1 MVPVRCCVL
10 DFIIPIFHYSAALR
24 LSPMHFLLT
33 NDDGI
38 HAPGLAALAAA
49 VRMLPDARVT
59 IVAPEEERSMCGHRV
74 TTREQLIVE
83 QLDDGRYGVSGT
95 PADCVRVALFALGV
109 KPDFVISG
117 VNAGGNLGQDLPV
130 SGTVAAAREAA
141 FHGLPAVALSH
152 YLIKDLHVDWAR
164 ASAWC
169 AEILIELMKNSLGD
183 GEFWNVNLPHL
194 PPGEILLPERVL
206 NLPSRAPIGVSYS
219 CKSDSMER
227 MLLQYNASY
236 AERPA
241 PEGSDVA
248 VCFGGRVSVSRLS
261 IL

>member
-1 MVPVRCCVL
+1 
-10 DFIIPIFHYSAALR
+10 
-24 LSPMHFLLT
+24 MHFLLT

-38 HAPGLAALAAA
+38 HAPGLASLADA

-83 QLDDGRYGVSGT
+83 RLDGARYGVSGT

-141 FHGLPAVALSH
+141 FHGLSAISVSQ
-152 YLIKDLHVDWAR
+152 YLIKGLDLDWTR
-164 ASAWC
+164 VASWTT
-169 AEILIELMKNSLGD
+169 EILHELMSEALGD

-194 PPGEILLPERVL
+194 PPGDVLLPERVRTK
-206 NLPSRAPIGVSYS
+206 PSREPLGVSYAS
-219 CKSDSMER
+219 RGDAMGR
-227 MLLQYNASY
+227 RILQYDATY

-248 VCFGGRVSVSRLS
+248 VCFGGRVSVSRLG

>member
-1 MVPVRCCVL
+1 
-10 DFIIPIFHYSAALR
+10 
-24 LSPMHFLLT
+24 MHFLLT

-49 VRMLPDARVT
+49 VRMLPDARIT

-83 QLDDGRYGVSGT
+83 RLDDERYGVSGT

-141 FHGLPAVALSH
+141 FHGLPAMAVSH
-152 YLIKDLHVDWAR
+152 YLIKELQVDWAR
-164 ASAWC
+164 ASVWC
-169 AEILIELMKNSLGD
+169 AEILSELMIDSLGD

-194 PPGEILLPERVL
+194 PPGDVSLPERVPTQ
-206 NLPSRAPIGVSYS
+206 PSRAPLGVSYAS
-219 CKSDSMER
+219 ARDSMGR
-227 MLLQYNASY
+227 MLLQYDASY

-248 VCFGGRVSVSRLS
+248 VCFGGRVSVSRLCV
-261 IL
+261 L

>member
-1 MVPVRCCVL
+1 
-10 DFIIPIFHYSAALR
+10 
-24 LSPMHFLLT
+24 MHFLLT

-38 HAPGLAALAAA
+38 HAPGLAALVEA
-49 VRMLPDARVT
+49 VRQLPGAEVT

-83 QLDDGRYGVSGT
+83 RLDDGRYGVSGT

-117 VNAGGNLGQDLPV
+117 MNAGGNLGQDLPV

-141 FHGLPAVALSH
+141 FHGLPAIAVSH
-152 YLIKDLHVDWAR
+152 YLIKNLLVDWAR
-164 ASAWC
+164 ASAWTT
-169 AEILIELMKNSLGD
+169 EILRELLPETLGD

-194 PPGEILLPERVL
+194 PPGATALPKQARTM
-206 NLPSRAPIGVSYS
+206 PSRAPIGVSYA
-219 CKSDSMER
+219 SDSDVMGR
-227 MLLQYNASY
+227 MILQYDASY

-261 IL
+261 I

>member
-1 MVPVRCCVL
+1 
-10 DFIIPIFHYSAALR
+10 
-24 LSPMHFLLT
+24 MHFLLT

-38 HAPGLAALAAA
+38 HAPGLEALAKA
-49 VRMLPDARVT
+49 VRMLPAGRVT

-74 TTREQLIVE
+74 TTRDQLIVE
-83 QLDDGRYGVSGT
+83 RLEDGRHGVSGT

-109 KPDFVISG
+109 KPDFVVSG

-141 FHGLPAVALSH
+141 FHGVPAVAFSH
-152 YLIKDLHVDWAR
+152 YLIRDLQVDWVR
-164 ASAWC
+164 A
-169 AEILIELMKNSLGD
+169 AEWTAAVLRELMSQRLAD

-194 PPGEILLPERVL
+194 PPGDAPLPERVATR
-206 NLPSRAPIGVSYS
+206 PSRAPLGVSYVRS
-219 CKSDSMER
+219 EDSMGR
-227 MLLQYNASY
+227 MLLQYDASY

-241 PEGSDVA
+241 PPDSDVD
-248 VCFGGRVSVSRLS
+248 VCFGGRVSISRLS

>member
-1 MVPVRCCVL
+1 
-10 DFIIPIFHYSAALR
+10 
-24 LSPMHFLLT
+24 
-33 NDDGI
+33 
-38 HAPGLAALAAA
+38 
-49 VRMLPDARVT
+49 
-59 IVAPEEERSMCGHRV
+59 MCGHRV

-83 QLDDGRYGVSGT
+83 RLDDVRYGVSGT
-95 PADCVRVALFALGV
+95 PADCVRVALFALDV

-141 FHGLPAVALSH
+141 FHGLPAIALSH
-152 YLIKDLHVDWAR
+152 YLIKNLRVDWAR
-164 ASAWC
+164 A
-169 AEILIELMKNSLGD
+169 AEWTAEVLRELLSETLGD

-194 PPGEILLPERVL
+194 PPGGVSLPARVRTA
-206 NLPSRAPIGVSYS
+206 PSRAPLGVSYANVG
-219 CKSDSMER
+219 DAMGR
-227 MLLQYNASY
+227 RILQYDATY

-248 VCFGGRVSVSRLS
+248 VCFGGRVSVSRLG

>member
-1 MVPVRCCVL
+1 
-10 DFIIPIFHYSAALR
+10 
-24 LSPMHFLLT
+24 MHFLLT

-38 HAPGLAALAAA
+38 HAPGLAALAEA
-49 VRMLPDARVT
+49 VRQLPGAKVT

-83 QLDDGRYGVSGT
+83 RLGDGRYGVSGT
-95 PADCVRVALFALGV
+95 PADCVRVALFAIGV
-109 KPDFVISG
+109 KPDFVVSG

-141 FHGLPAVALSH
+141 FHGLPAVAVSH
-152 YLIKDLHVDWAR
+152 YLIKHLPVDWAR
-164 ASAWC
+164 AARWTTDVLRDLLPE
-169 AEILIELMKNSLGD
+169 ALGD

-194 PPGEILLPERVL
+194 PPEATALPERARTK
-206 NLPSRAPIGVSYS
+206 PSRAPLGVSYA
-219 CKSDSMER
+219 SDGDAMGR
-227 MLLQYNASY
+227 MILQYDASY

-248 VCFGGRVSVSRLS
+248 VCFGGRVSISRLS
-261 IL
+261 I

>member
-1 MVPVRCCVL
+1 MMGAFRCIGSRL
-10 DFIIPIFHYSAALR
+10 HYSNTPQ
-24 LSPMHFLLT
+24 SHFPFPVHFLLT

-38 HAPGLAALAAA
+38 HAPGLASLADA
-49 VRMLPDARVT
+49 VRMLPGARVT

-83 QLDDGRYGVSGT
+83 QLDDLRYGVSGT

-141 FHGLPAVALSH
+141 FHGLPAIALSH
-152 YLIKDLHVDWAR
+152 YLIRNLRVDWGR
-164 ASAWC
+164 AAQWT
-169 AEILIELMKNSLGD
+169 AVVLRELLPESLGD

-194 PPGEILLPERVL
+194 PPGEEGVPERVMTA
-206 NLPSRAPIGVSYS
+206 PSRAPLGVSYARAG
-219 CKSDSMER
+219 DALGR
-227 MLLQYNASY
+227 IVLQYDASY

-241 PEGSDVA
+241 PAGSDVA
-248 VCFGGRVSVSRLS
+248 VCFGGRVSISRVV
-261 IL
+261 I